1 MSDIKL
7 KRKAISLETK
17 IKILDRLRNGE
28 GSTALGKTFGLNE
41 ATIRTIKKNEIA
53 IRQSV
58 ISGTNLSVKSS
69 SYTRDAVKEKMEKAL
84 IIRLE
89 ENAQKRIPVDGNNI
103 KQQALSFYKMIK
115 DEQPSTSTQTTAEK
129 SYVFSAS
136 TGWMRGFLHRHA
148 LHNIKIKGEIASGD
162 QKAAEEY
169 QLKLKKIIADGGYS
183 PDQVFNADET
193 SLFWK
198 KMPRRTYV
206 AKSQKSAGGFKVEKD
221 RVTFLLCSNASGD
234 RMLKP
239 LLINRA
245 LKPRA
250 MKGVDFDTLPVNW
263 MANKKAWVTTTVFT
277 EWFIKYFVPETRKY
291 LNEKGLEFKV
301 LLLVDNA
308 PGHPQLEHE
317 NVQVLFLPPNTT
329 SLIQPLDQGIIATFK
344 TYYIK
349 RTFQYILDTLDRD
362 KTLTVIDAWKKF
374 SIKDCVTHAA
384 LALSDLRPST
394 LNGCWRAIW
403 PECVNSK
410 NPVEKNTN
418 EYPNIIALAHAVG
431 GEGFDDL
438 VSDDIDELMIDKVLS
453 EDEIL
458 HFASQNADVIE
469 SSDSEEPVK
478 LTENLIQE
486 GLQLANKLG
495 HHFVKNDPN
504 VERAAQFQRELNSC
518 MARYKELYKEVA
530 RIGEQRLITEFIF
543 QNVDAERAR
552 ESPVQNYSSDDSEC
566 IRVRSKRMRIT
577 DDDSN

>member
-17 IKILDRLRNGE
+17 IKILDRLRNGD
-28 GSTALGKTFGLNE
+28 GSTALGKTFGLTE

-58 ISGTNLSVKSS
+58 ISETYLSVKSS
-69 SYTRDAVKEKMEKAL
+69 SYTRDAVKEKMEKTL
-84 IIRLE
+84 IIWLE

-103 KQQALSFYKMIK
+103 KQQALR
-115 DEQPSTSTQTTAEK
+115 
-129 SYVFSAS
+129 FS
-136 TGWMRGFLHRHA
+136 
-148 LHNIKIKGEIASGD
+148 
-162 QKAAEEY
+162 
-169 QLKLKKIIADGGYS
+169 
-183 PDQVFNADET
+183 
-193 SLFWK
+193 
-198 KMPRRTYV
+198 
-206 AKSQKSAGGFKVEKD
+206 KSQKSAGGFKVEKD

-234 RMLKP
+234 RILKP

-250 MKGVDFDTLPVNW
+250 MKGVDFDKLPVIW

-277 EWFIKYFVPETRKY
+277 DWFIKYFVPETRKY
-291 LNEKGLEFKV
+291 LNEKGLQFKV
-301 LLLVDNA
+301 LLLLVDNA
-308 PGHPQLEHE
+308 PGHPPLEHE

-403 PECVNSK
+403 PECVKSK

-438 VSDDIDELMIDKVLS
+438 VFDDIEELMIDKVLS

-469 SSDSEEPVK
+469 SSDSEEPEK

-486 GLQLANKLG
+486 GLQLAKKLG

-552 ESPVQNYSSDDSEC
+552 ESPVQN
-566 IRVRSKRMRIT
+566 
-577 DDDSN
+577 